1 MITLPNG
8 CNCSE
13 ITVTPKDWK
22 TCKASAMARN
32 WHIQY
37 YFYDTAINKRKFV
50 LVKGMNRFKTLIER
64 REATAQLIENELYNL
79 KEKGYNPI
87 TGKFFIERFG
97 SIEPTEGFIDALR
110 KAYKL
115 LKLEATTRQDVS
127 SSINFFEVAA
137 KKIGIERSEIQCVK
151 RRHLRQL
158 LDTVG
163 ELKKSW
169 SAYSFNNCRAYLLM
183 LYKKLLEEDAVDVN
197 PVKEIPKQKII
208 FKLKRL
214 LDEHE
219 RARIDTH
226 LKEVDPNYRRFIHI
240 FFHSGARKTE
250 LVRLK
255 VEDVNIEKQ
264 VFKLF
269 IKKGNQQREELRAI
283 KNIALDFWKVQ
294 LEGASPD
301 DYVFSSNFRPGKT
314 RTTAKRMGD
323 KWRLYVKEGL
333 GIDIDFYS
341 LKHLNLDETSKL
353 LDAEAAS
360 KMAGHTSTVI
370 TLKHYLVNEEERKME
385 KLRKVNNDFA

>member
-13 ITVTPKDWK
+13 ISVTPKDWK

-127 SSINFFEVAA
+127 SSINFFETAA